1 MVISLNVDAV
11 CQSSTLDDEKVLK
24 YYLQLDLS
32 QSKSSH
38 FGKLFGKRP
47 HGSTRCLSI
56 PLNVRGA
63 SMNPFETIRIC
74 HWFYFLGR
82 KDQEDI
88 RNCLTKQ
95 PAREKRR
102 QRALLDKVVEHLI
115 QSNTKGAAV
124 VEVDGYDA
132 ALEVGFDLLSNE
144 GYSTSDERRNDEN
157 EAGEEDDSLLDDSS
171 DDEDAGVFEHIG
183 VGSSQEQ
190 IEMFVEESRAR
201 VKKTKK
207 KRLMREAPTK
217 TSQLCL
223 SMNILSEFNLFK
235 KFAQHLDVT
244 FVPNQ
249 QRNAP
254 KRTAVLI
261 LLNEVLEN
269 GNAGGR
275 LRKNIRR
282 DVPKIQIIANN
293 KKEIDYI
300 FSHLKKA
307 YKSETEHQYEVVK
320 LSRPND
326 DTKMVDLVGNYIT
339 TKNKERANPPR
350 KRNTMENIANEID
363 NRGQAG
369 DRAISAVIQTRH
381 SF

>member
-63 SMNPFETIRIC
+63 SMNPFETTRIC
-74 HWFYFLGR
+74 HWFYFLGI
-82 KDQEDI
+82 KDQRDI

-95 PAREKRR
+95 PNQEKRR

-275 LRKNIRR
+275 LGKNIRR

-350 KRNTMENIANEID
+350 KRNSMENIANEID
-363 NRGQAG
+363 IREQAG

-381 SF
+381 SL

>member
-1 MVISLNVDAV
+1 M
-11 CQSSTLDDEKVLK
+11 
-24 YYLQLDLS
+24 
-32 QSKSSH
+32 
-38 FGKLFGKRP
+38 
-47 HGSTRCLSI
+47 
-56 PLNVRGA
+56 
-63 SMNPFETIRIC
+63 
-74 HWFYFLGR
+74 
-82 KDQEDI
+82 
-88 RNCLTKQ
+88 
-95 PAREKRR
+95 
-102 QRALLDKVVEHLI
+102 
-115 QSNTKGAAV
+115 
-124 VEVDGYDA
+124 
-132 ALEVGFDLLSNE
+132 
-144 GYSTSDERRNDEN
+144 
-157 EAGEEDDSLLDDSS
+157 
-171 DDEDAGVFEHIG
+171 
-183 VGSSQEQ
+183 
-190 IEMFVEESRAR
+190 
-201 VKKTKK
+201 
-207 KRLMREAPTK
+207 
-217 TSQLCL
+217 
-223 SMNILSEFNLFK
+223 
-235 KFAQHLDVT
+235 T

-249 QRNAP
+249 HRNAP
-254 KRTAVLI
+254 KWTAVLI

-350 KRNTMENIANEID
+350 KRNSMENIANEID